1 VSSAS
6 PPVPYRRGLAFLA
19 GMGFAVLPAIG
30 PFVALLALISSR
42 IELRR
47 SDRWWWIAALLVAL
61 PYGMRGFVT
70 EGALDLLQVLAVW
83 LIYRSAALLRQ
94 SQGAGTAAFDVGAGL
109 VAGLAVALVVGLQQV
124 IDVRSET
131 ALTLLDGVVWQAHPA
146 LFAHSMLVLS
156 ALLGIVVPSARLR
169 ATALGLGAVAAVL
182 AGSRE
187 ALFAWLLVAIGL
199 RLFSRR
205 GDHVTRAVE
214 WSTIVVVLVIA
225 SGVGGLLG
233 LGRPGFLV
241 DVAGNVRSPNLFRG
255 TEAADGDWWHPLQ
268 ARFTAQ
274 PLRVAGETRTAFTVT
289 KTGFDPWARLQQVVT
304 LWPGETYTL
313 SAALFA
319 TDGQRPGL
327 DGWGAAGRANPPSIL
342 MTTVDRGRLGG
353 SASGAIE
360 LLETA
365 YEPLGGGWSRATV
378 RFRYGGEAPLVW
390 YSGVVVDRV
399 AGVGAQV
406 TFAELQLT
414 AGASDALTAAY
425 VPGDVGR
432 GVMDL
437 RTSRFPIWRDAL
449 TAIEA
454 RPSLGWGPGGLPGA
468 VHAELPDDVR
478 VRPVAAHA
486 HNLVLTTWVE
496 RGLLGAL
503 GVLLLLGLL
512 SLRAV
517 QQRDRPALVVILGV
531 IVLNVFD
538 ASLMSG
544 GVIYP
549 LAAVLGWRATGHRS
563 ATSETGV
570 GSAAGVRISLAL
582 ADVVAAAAAVSL
594 ALALGANG
602 PDATRHWSPALIYTL
617 LAWPAFAGVAGLYPG
632 YGLPRAE
639 ELARVVRAAAAAGVA
654 FVVLTQLLGGA
665 FAVPLIAALLTIPFA
680 LLLAPGARWL
690 AKTLLRAAMVWGRP
704 VVILGAD
711 DLAVQVSRYLGDN
724 PGIGLQ
730 PVALFGRNRE
740 PESNGTPRLG
750 DIEDA
755 WEYLDREDIRHVI
768 VTPDAAVLGYDEVLR
783 RADKRLRYVQFL
795 PELHGLPAIPVVVAP
810 LGVRLGLEV
819 RNQLASG
826 TNRAAK
832 RSLDVLGASLLLIV
846 LAPVLLALAAW
857 IRFDSPGPALYLS
870 PRLGRYGS
878 RFGCVKF
885 RTMHVDA
892 DERLEQLLHA
902 DSNVRDE
909 YEHFHK
915 LEDDP
920 RVTRAGAVLR
930 RLSLDE
936 LPQLLNV
943 LVGHMSLVGPRPYLV
958 RELDVLGLERDL
970 IFLARPGMTGY
981 WQVDGRN
988 DVSFAQ
994 RQAMEADYVRNWSV
1008 WWDIELMLRTPAV
1021 VLRRTGK

>member
-1 VSSAS
+1 
-6 PPVPYRRGLAFLA
+6 
-19 GMGFAVLPAIG
+19 MGFAVLPAIG

-549 LAAVLGWRATGHRS
+549 LAAMLGWRAIGAPRGDQPRR
-563 ATSETGV
+563 AW
-570 GSAAGVRISLAL
+570 AAPGVRSRSP
-582 ADVVAAAAAVSL
+582 VRRGRGRAAVSL
-594 ALALGANG
+594 GAALGLGERSTRSPRLVARAHLRHAAVAGVRVVERPVPGVRARGARRAGAGPCARPRPRPSRSASSRRAARRRRSAPAPSCWCGALAVV
-602 PDATRHWSPALIYTL
+602 
-617 LAWPAFAGVAGLYPG
+617 LAP
-632 YGLPRAE
+632 
-639 ELARVVRAAAAAGVA
+639 LARCPDEAGAAR
-654 FVVLTQLLGGA
+654 GA
-665 FAVPLIAALLTIPFA
+665 
-680 LLLAPGARWL
+680 
-690 AKTLLRAAMVWGRP
+690 VWGRP
-704 VVILGAD
+704 VVILGT
-711 DLAVQVSRYLGDN
+711 G
-724 PGIGLQ
+724 
-730 PVALFGRNRE
+730 E
-740 PESNGTPRLG
+740 
-750 DIEDA
+750 
-755 WEYLDREDIRHVI
+755 
-768 VTPDAAVLGYDEVLR
+768 
-783 RADKRLRYVQFL
+783 
-795 PELHGLPAIPVVVAP
+795 
-810 LGVRLGLEV
+810 
-819 RNQLASG
+819 
-826 TNRAAK
+826 
-832 RSLDVLGASLLLIV
+832 
-846 LAPVLLALAAW
+846 
-857 IRFDSPGPALYLS
+857 
-870 PRLGRYGS
+870 
-878 RFGCVKF
+878 
-885 RTMHVDA
+885 
-892 DERLEQLLHA
+892 
-902 DSNVRDE
+902 
-909 YEHFHK
+909 
-915 LEDDP
+915 
-920 RVTRAGAVLR
+920 RAGAGGALPGRPPRGRPAPGR
-930 RLSLDE
+930 R
-936 LPQLLNV
+936 
-943 LVGHMSLVGPRPYLV
+943 
-958 RELDVLGLERDL
+958 
-970 IFLARPGMTGY
+970 
-981 WQVDGRN
+981 
-988 DVSFAQ
+988 
-994 RQAMEADYVRNWSV
+994 
-1008 WWDIELMLRTPAV
+1008 
-1021 VLRRTGK
+1021 LRRTGGRVGDVPRTAGIDDAWAFLDARTRSGT